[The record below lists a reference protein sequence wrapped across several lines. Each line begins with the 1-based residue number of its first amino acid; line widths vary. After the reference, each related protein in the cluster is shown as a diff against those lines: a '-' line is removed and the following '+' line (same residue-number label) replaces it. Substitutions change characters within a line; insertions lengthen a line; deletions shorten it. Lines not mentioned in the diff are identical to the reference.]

1 MTSKSKFTI
10 ICLLILIGIGI
21 VFRPINIVSDK
32 SSIYRVKINDEIV
45 DDPDKIE
52 DIVNVISNYK
62 MRRKV
67 FKVNSYSKL
76 ETDYQIS
83 LSLEYEQPKHIIL
96 GRVNEVYVSRDM
108 EHYIVINFEDLIKEL
123 DKVTGFTSTN
133 YLENE

>member
-1 MTSKSKFTI
+1 
-10 ICLLILIGIGI
+10 LIGIGI